1 MTSPFDQY
9 LNTNYAPSDSEVKKI
24 QVHLVPHSLEAARLE
39 ALIRDL
45 SDQREKTLA
54 YIDAHQ
60 ALISPARRLP
70 RDIVQEI
77 FLACLP
83 SHRNT
88 VMSAT
93 EAPLILARICSA
105 WRTIALSTPALW
117 ASLHLPLEYI
127 FDHSLH
133 APVTK
138 WLGRSG
144 RCPLSL
150 SIIGSQNLDQ
160 WEDCD
165 PGGVD
170 AVVDEL
176 VRSSDR
182 WDRVELSFDSEE
194 GLLRLAQVYAP
205 KLVAVK
211 IRCDVSEI
219 LRMKLLTTPSLREV
233 SLLIARAFDRF
244 IPQLPLRWDYLT
256 HISFDSTGMYHMEG
270 LSPNVAIH
278 VLNRCPRLVRFKSDV
293 NNNTE

>member
-1 MTSPFDQY
+1 
-9 LNTNYAPSDSEVKKI
+9 
-24 QVHLVPHSLEAARLE
+24 LE

-83 SHRNT
+83 SHRNV

-93 EAPLILARICSA
+93 EAPLILARIFSA

-133 APVTK
+133 VPVTK

-150 SIIGSQNLDQ
+150 SII
-160 WEDCD
+160 
-165 PGGVD
+165 
-170 AVVDEL
+170 
-176 VRSSDR
+176 
-182 WDRVELSFDSEE
+182 
-194 GLLRLAQVYAP
+194 
-205 KLVAVK
+205 
-211 IRCDVSEI
+211 
-219 LRMKLLTTPSLREV
+219 
-233 SLLIARAFDRF
+233 
-244 IPQLPLRWDYLT
+244 
-256 HISFDSTGMYHMEG
+256 
-270 LSPNVAIH
+270 
-278 VLNRCPRLVRFKSDV
+278 
-293 NNNTE
+293 